1 MERIQYNRIQD
12 ILEEKNR
19 GVYWLQ
25 SQLEG
30 QTIPCVARWCKNVKQ
45 PTIEELFEIAKVLE
59 VDVRDLIVSTKS
71 NPNQDSCETNTKT
84 SMRQLNIAKPI
95 VNGNPKYKLF
105 DLNFSLKEH
114 KLSFMLYSKDAEFNY
129 YSPIDNSLQWGY
141 KKNESFFN
149 NNEAIFGLSAY
160 LWIIGKQDKEDLCR
174 IFYILNKQ
182 GMSIWENLQVDPQVL
197 IREIKKNVP
206 SFKLDSDLY
215 KMKKEIQFAWIDLQ
229 SFLMFV
235 KYCTYNMGDLSG
247 RRVQGLPYCS
257 SYEDLATLICS
268 DMHLIRT
275 NGKQEFN
282 DNKEVELPF

>member
-59 VDVRDLIVSTKS
+59 VDVRDLIVSTNS
-71 NPNQDSCETNTKT
+71 NPNQDSCDTNIKT
-84 SMRQLNIAKPI
+84 SMRQLNISKPI
-95 VNGNPKYKLF
+95 VNKEAKTF
-105 DLNFSLKEH
+105 DLNSSQKDH
-114 KLSFMLYSKDAEFNY
+114 KLSFMVFSKDAEFNY

-141 KKNESFFN
+141 KKDESFFK

-160 LWIIGKQDKEDLCR
+160 LWIIGKQNKEDLCR

-182 GMSIWENLQVDPQVL
+182 GMGIWENLQVDPYVL
-197 IREIKKNVP
+197 IREIKKSVP
-206 SFKLDSDLY
+206 SYKLDSDLY
-215 KMKKEIQFAWIDLQ
+215 EMKKEIQFAWIDLQ

>member
-1 MERIQYNRIQD
+1 MERIQYNRIQEV
-12 ILEEKNR
+12 LEDKNR
-19 GVYWLQ
+19 DVYWLQ
-25 SQLEG
+25 SQMKE
-30 QTIPCVARWCKNVKQ
+30 QTIPCVVRWCKNVKQ

-59 VDVRDLIVSTKS
+59 IDVRDLIVSTES
-71 NPNQDSCETNTKT
+71 NPNQDSCDTNIKT
-84 SMRQLNIAKPI
+84 SMRQLNISKPI
-95 VNGNPKYKLF
+95 VNKEAQNF
-105 DLNFSLKEH
+105 DLNSSLKDH
-114 KLSFMLYSKDAEFNY
+114 KLSFMVFSKDAEFNY

-141 KKNESFFN
+141 KKDESFFK

-160 LWIIGKQDKEDLCR
+160 LWIIGKQNKEDLCR

-182 GMSIWENLQVDPQVL
+182 GMGIWENLQVDPHVL
-197 IREIKKNVP
+197 IREIKKSVP
-206 SFKLDSDLY
+206 SYKLDSDLY
-215 KMKKEIQFAWIDLQ
+215 EMKKEIQFAWIDLQ

-235 KYCTYNMGDLSG
+235 KFCTYNMGDLSG
-247 RRVQGLPYCS
+247 RRVQCLSHCS

>member
-71 NPNQDSCETNTKT
+71 NPNQDSCDTNIKT
-84 SMRQLNIAKPI
+84 SMRQLNISKPI
-95 VNGNPKYKLF
+95 VNKEAKTF
-105 DLNFSLKEH
+105 DLNSSLKDH
-114 KLSFMLYSKDAEFNY
+114 KLSFMVFSKDAEFNY

-141 KKNESFFN
+141 KKDQSFFK

-160 LWIIGKQDKEDLCR
+160 LWIIGKQNKEDLCR

-182 GMSIWENLQVDPQVL
+182 GMGIWENLQVDPLVL

>member
-59 VDVRDLIVSTKS
+59 VDVRDLIVSTNS
-71 NPNQDSCETNTKT
+71 NPNQDSCDTNIKT
-84 SMRQLNIAKPI
+84 SMRQLNISKPI
-95 VNGNPKYKLF
+95 VNKEAKTF
-105 DLNFSLKEH
+105 DLNSSQKDH
-114 KLSFMLYSKDAEFNY
+114 KLSFMVFSKDAEFNY

-141 KKNESFFN
+141 KKDESFFK

-160 LWIIGKQDKEDLCR
+160 LWIIGKQNKEDLCR

-182 GMSIWENLQVDPQVL
+182 GMGIWENLQVDPLVL